1 MNIYDRAKA
10 TADRLLSPARLG
22 TQAGAIVL
30 KRKTII
36 PAANSW
42 DDPSVTVVSEAL
54 KAQAFGVSSEL
65 VGSPANEPD
74 GPTILA
80 SDRMVISAVPV
91 MGYVAGDILAIDG
104 AAVTILR
111 TERIPASGTISA
123 VKFIVRGGGSGAF
136 GGGGDPPPQLPGD
149 DW

>member
-1 MNIYDRAKA
+1 M
-10 TADRLLSPARLG
+10 
-22 TQAGAIVL
+22 L
-30 KRKTII
+30 KRKTVI

-65 VGSPANEPD
+65 VGSPANEPG